1 MIHRAGYNTVRPD
14 HLKLFLVWSPK
25 YTKLICLWSH
35 FFSSFNVIF
44 CSIYYRKNSD
54 LSRNKMNEILT
65 ICFFLQNTVPF
76 LIYNSTPFQVWTKFC
91 LQLPLPKSLKS
102 SCFVAT
108 GALNILIP
116 CLFMV
121 PRRAPAL
128 TRLRQRLPLPF
139 I

>member
-1 MIHRAGYNTVRPD
+1 
-14 HLKLFLVWSPK
+14 
-25 YTKLICLWSH
+25 
-35 FFSSFNVIF
+35 
-44 CSIYYRKNSD
+44 
-54 LSRNKMNEILT
+54 MNEILT
-65 ICFFLQNTVPF
+65 ICFFFYKTLYLFFLQFHPLSSLNKILLT
-76 LIYNSTPFQVWTKFC
+76 

-121 PRRAPAL
+121 PSRAPAL